1 MKIRLTELAV
11 GNRQFLDVIEFTVPI
26 QFLPFFFLTI
36 FSCTFLITLTRWS
49 PKGLFGKWTFTDS
62 NPYSDNILNV
72 KIQCLEGRID
82 LITELVVGQWSMP
95 VHEPTPTATNNHS
108 NQIVLP
114 PGSVE
119 LIITSAPLTTTN
131 NPGAGGW
138 ERGCLEQQ
146 GICAM
151 QQARHLPLNPF
162 TACS

>member
-1 MKIRLTELAV
+1 M
-11 GNRQFLDVIEFTVPI
+11 
-26 QFLPFFFLTI
+26 
-36 FSCTFLITLTRWS
+36 
-49 PKGLFGKWTFTDS
+49 
-62 NPYSDNILNV
+62 NV

-138 ERGCLEQQ
+138 ERGCFEQQ
-146 GICAM
+146 SIG
-151 QQARHLPLNPF
+151 ARRGHAGGVMRPLGVVIWFGVLMVGLLKPSGGQLHMLP
-162 TACS
+162 